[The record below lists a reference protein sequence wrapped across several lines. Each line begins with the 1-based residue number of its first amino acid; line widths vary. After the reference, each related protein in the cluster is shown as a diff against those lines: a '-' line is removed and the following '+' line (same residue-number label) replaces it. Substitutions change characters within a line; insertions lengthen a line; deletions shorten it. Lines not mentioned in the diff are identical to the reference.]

1 METHE
6 FGTVLCLFSISRAG
20 FSSVAR
26 KPLRSV
32 RVQFAMQAS
41 HVSRAIRYLFQ
52 ASWLSVET
60 FCPLMRIGFL
70 YYNCLNLI
78 SRLTTPTL
86 YRILYRQY

>member
-6 FGTVLCLFSISRAG
+6 FGTVFVCLFSISRAG

-41 HVSRAIRYLFQ
+41 HVSRAIHYFIPSLVALGRGL
-52 ASWLSVET
+52 LSTHENRVSV
-60 FCPLMRIGFL
+60 L
-70 YYNCLNLI
+70 
-78 SRLTTPTL
+78 
-86 YRILYRQY
+86 